1 MVENLPDE
9 VAMFD
14 HVLAPDDIKSIMDG
28 LEGFMPV
35 EPQTKLTTTW
45 GKLAIPR
52 ILEHL
57 SYRALSALPS
67 MMSHPS
73 NSTRCTAISCSRE

>member
-45 GKLAIPR
+45 GKLKR
-52 ILEHL
+52 GE
-57 SYRALSALPS
+57 
-67 MMSHPS
+67 
-73 NSTRCTAISCSRE
+73 